1 VVLQHLTERHGGGS
15 AMLPIVFPIAMGV
28 PCYVY
33 ITDFIIE
40 NSLIQVIFWYRAA
53 SGPRSSG
60 TMTGPRGARCTG
72 AGEGPPVCTRRFQ
85 ETRPGVEL
93 RGQSLGER
101 RGGAPKGER
110 VPLDARPCP
119 KRIWVATSDAWR
131 GLTGQLRL
139 FGAPPPLIFLEAKAS
154 WLWSAKLGRRCVAR
168 MRALAPSAPAI
179 AGGGWRAPQKRKEF
193 TCPNATIPA
202 G

>member
-1 VVLQHLTERHGGGS
+1 
-15 AMLPIVFPIAMGV
+15 
-28 PCYVY
+28 
-33 ITDFIIE
+33 
-40 NSLIQVIFWYRAA
+40 
-53 SGPRSSG
+53 
-60 TMTGPRGARCTG
+60 MTGPRGARCTG

-110 VPLDARPCP
+110 VPLDARPRP
-119 KRIWVATSDAWR
+119 KRIWVATSDAWH

-139 FGAPPPLIFLEAKAS
+139 FGAPPPLIFLAAKAW
-154 WLWSAKLGRRCVAR
+154 WLWSAKLGRGCVAR
-168 MRALAPSAPAI
+168 MRSLAPSAPAI
-179 AGGGWRAPQKRKEF
+179 AGRMECAEQKRKKF
-193 TCPNATIPA
+193 PCLNAIIPA

>member
-1 VVLQHLTERHGGGS
+1 
-15 AMLPIVFPIAMGV
+15 
-28 PCYVY
+28 
-33 ITDFIIE
+33 
-40 NSLIQVIFWYRAA
+40 
-53 SGPRSSG
+53 
-60 TMTGPRGARCTG
+60 MTGPRGARCTG

-85 ETRPGVEL
+85 ETRPGAEL

-110 VPLDARPCP
+110 APMSARPRP

-131 GLTGQLRL
+131 GPTGQLRL

-154 WLWSAKLGRRCVAR
+154 WLWSAKLGRGCVAR
-168 MRALAPSAPAI
+168 MRSLAPSAPAI
-179 AGGGWRAPQKRKEF
+179 AGEGDHWSSRSERTVVEGAQDSKLRFRCREFSSHEIGRASCRER
-193 TCPNATIPA
+193 